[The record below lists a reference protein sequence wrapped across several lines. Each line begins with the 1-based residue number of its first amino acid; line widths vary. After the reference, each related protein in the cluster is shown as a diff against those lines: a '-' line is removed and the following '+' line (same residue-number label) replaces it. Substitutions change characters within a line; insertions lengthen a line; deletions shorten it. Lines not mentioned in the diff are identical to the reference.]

1 MNASIDARM
10 NAVADTC
17 DEPFELRDADD
28 IRACLQRLIDHRCS
42 VIAHLEYSQRVPT
55 MLLAQA
61 DDALWLDAPRD
72 EWLSD
77 RLQRAVRVDLEAA
90 LERVTVRF
98 SIDTPRLSEHATR
111 PALLTALPSRV
122 LYLQRRDHVR
132 RSPHALACSFATL
145 DNQGR
150 ARPHQ
155 AIIDDISGG
164 GLSLLTT
171 ENEGPILHAGDVL
184 NGCLIDLEPIG
195 PIRVTLR
202 VQHVGAVQLDGA
214 NLLRAGC
221 QFVELSPGAESRLMR
236 YVARLDR
243 QHAAQARQ
251 R

>member
-1 MNASIDARM
+1 M
-10 NAVADTC
+10 NAVSENRE
-17 DEPFELRDADD
+17 EPYELRDVDD

-55 MLLAQA
+55 MVLAQNG
-61 DDALWLDAPRD
+61 DTLWLDAPRD

-77 RLQRAVRVDLEAA
+77 RLQRAARVDLEAE

-98 SIDTPRLSEHATR
+98 SIDAPRLSEHATR
-111 PALLTALPSRV
+111 PALLATLPSRV

-132 RSPHALACSFATL
+132 RSPHALACSFAMI
-145 DNQGR
+145 DAQGR
-150 ARPHQ
+150 AQPHQ
-155 AIIDDISGG
+155 AFIDDISGG
-164 GLSLLTT
+164 GLSLLTM
-171 ENEGPILHAGDVL
+171 ESEGPPLQAGDVL

-202 VQHVGAVQLDGA
+202 VQHVGAVQLEGTRV
-214 NLLRAGC
+214 LRAGC
-221 QFVELSPGAESRLMR
+221 QFVDLPPAAESRLMR